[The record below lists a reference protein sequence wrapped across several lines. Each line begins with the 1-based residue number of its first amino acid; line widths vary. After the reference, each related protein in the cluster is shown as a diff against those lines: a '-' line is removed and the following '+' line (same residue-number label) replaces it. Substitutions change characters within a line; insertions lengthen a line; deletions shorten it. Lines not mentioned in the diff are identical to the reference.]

1 MCLKE
6 SDSLNVARRSLDE
19 CIQIN
24 PLRNQPAG
32 RKAVGLSVRRSSR
45 KWRKSQ
51 DLRPNAM
58 EPPPPLP
65 LLASAVV
72 VGRSHHVEALPH
84 VVERI
89 SAFLDSVALERWSV
103 PRACEQNDLRLLHR
117 VAAREPHEMDPHYK
131 KLLASQGLV
140 AAVRNN
146 SLQIVSWLCL
156 EYCPPLIPMKA
167 IEEAARLGKSDIL
180 EWLFANHKS
189 ALWTKKIAGAAVENG
204 HLVVLQLAL
213 PHIETGEVVAEL
225 HCRAAQCGHLEV
237 VSWLH
242 GHRTQS
248 QLSTTALDFT
258 GVWDQRVL
266 LNTILA
272 GHFEVAQFLVSKG
285 YPLVIDRYRHV
296 GLSASWGNLEM
307 IRWLLTIPEA
317 KRSTGWIDGAAGAG
331 HLHMVKW
338 AHKNLKNDRCSEN
351 AMDNAATNGHLE
363 VIKWLHENRT
373 EGCTTR
379 AMDGAAENGHLDTVH
394 WLHEHR
400 NEGCTTG
407 AMDRAAARG
416 QMETVQWLHTHRS
429 EGCTTS
435 AMDDAARNGHL
446 QLVQWLHIN
455 RSEGC
460 RARAMDLAASEGH
473 LGVVQWLH
481 ENRSEGCTSD
491 AMDYAAKNGH
501 LDVVKWLHENRTEG
515 CTIEA
520 MDNASSLPV
529 TQWLQENRTEGC
541 TIYAMENATR
551 FGCFDTLLYLHANR
565 NEGPTHRT
573 ALCAVASNSLEIF
586 EWVYA
591 TYRNRVNLDRIAA
604 RCGWKPNAYASALVE
619 QMRSSERE

>member
-1 MCLKE
+1 
-6 SDSLNVARRSLDE
+6 
-19 CIQIN
+19 
-24 PLRNQPAG
+24 
-32 RKAVGLSVRRSSR
+32 
-45 KWRKSQ
+45 
-51 DLRPNAM
+51 M

-89 SAFLDSVALERWSV
+89 SALLDSVALERWSV

-363 VIKWLHENRT
+363 
-373 EGCTTR
+373 
-379 AMDGAAENGHLDTVH
+379 
-394 WLHEHR
+394 
-400 NEGCTTG
+400 
-407 AMDRAAARG
+407 
-416 QMETVQWLHTHRS
+416 
-429 EGCTTS
+429 
-435 AMDDAARNGHL
+435 
-446 QLVQWLHIN
+446 LVQWLHIN